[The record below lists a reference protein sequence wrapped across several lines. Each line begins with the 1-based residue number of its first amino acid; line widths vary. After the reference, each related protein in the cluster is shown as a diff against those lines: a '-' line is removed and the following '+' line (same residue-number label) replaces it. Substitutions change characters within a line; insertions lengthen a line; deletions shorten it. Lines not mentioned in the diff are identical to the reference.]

1 MRLPLDEGRSE
12 VTVPTFCRVCNK
24 PTDHPTDQHN
34 IVLDMRTIFLPVL
47 VCGTPHDPIQLAYR
61 HAREWQNHT
70 MPVRDGERGGSSSP
84 VEVEERVEDRR
95 VAFQAARDE
104 RLLDELV
111 PAFEA
116 EIVLAS
122 YAGRVTP
129 ELAQVARRLAEVISR
144 CVRVVDH
151 DKLRT
156 GPQGCRSCARKDTKR
171 GFAGHFEPVSK
182 RYENRGLCDQ
192 CGRFAGANKGKF
204 PPIEYCDIMAR
215 QGKHAAGR
223 WLARR
228 KEKVTV

>member
-1 MRLPLDEGRSE
+1 M
-12 VTVPTFCRVCNK
+12 TVPTFCRVCNK
-24 PTDHPTDQHN
+24 PSDHPTDQHN
-34 IVLDMRTIFLPVL
+34 IVLDMRTIFLPVV

-151 DKLRT
+151 DKLT
-156 GPQGCRSCARKDTKR
+156 SDECRSCARKGKVGNRQYPGHKGVPVYEKAKR
-171 GFAGHFEPVSK
+171 HRLCRWCYDYWRAEK
-182 RYENRGLCDQ
+182 RL
-192 CGRFAGANKGKF
+192 
-204 PPIEYCDIMAR
+204 PPIDVVDVYHRVSA
-215 QGKHAAGR
+215 KAAGR
-223 WLARR
+223 ELARR
-228 KEKVTV
+228 LRGKVSA